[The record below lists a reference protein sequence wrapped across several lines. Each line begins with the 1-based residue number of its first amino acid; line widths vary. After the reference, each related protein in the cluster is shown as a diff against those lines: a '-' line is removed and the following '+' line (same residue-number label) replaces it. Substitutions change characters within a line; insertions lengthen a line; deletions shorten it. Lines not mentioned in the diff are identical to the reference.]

1 MLAFVYIHQKSMFQL
16 NEQQLDFRINYSTKN
31 RISTA
36 AAYNKR
42 DDLTIIVCM
51 LALKIDF

>member
-1 MLAFVYIHQKSMFQL
+1 MKTILQI
-16 NEQQLDFRINYSTKN
+16 NDQQLDFRMKYSLKK